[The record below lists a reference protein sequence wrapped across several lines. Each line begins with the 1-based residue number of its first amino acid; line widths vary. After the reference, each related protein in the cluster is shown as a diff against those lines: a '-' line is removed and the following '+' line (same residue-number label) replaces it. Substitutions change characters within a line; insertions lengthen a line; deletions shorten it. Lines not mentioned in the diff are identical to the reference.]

1 MSQHEHS
8 IRRNIENDRNLDCR
22 VGTSITKEARDAL
35 KVLAGREYHGNE
47 AACVRACIMAALR
60 QRYLLA
66 E

>member
-8 IRRNIENDRNLDCR
+8 IQHNIKNDRNLDAR
-22 VGTSITKEARDAL
+22 VGTSITKEARAAL
-35 KVLAGREYHGNE
+35 KTLADREYHGNE

>member
-8 IRRNIENDRNLDCR
+8 IRYNLENDRDLDFR
-22 VGTSITKEARDAL
+22 VSSSVTAEAGAAL
-35 KVLAGREYHGNE
+35 KVLAEREHHGNR
-47 AACVRACIMAALR
+47 AAAVRACIMAALR